1 VDLSTLDITYV
12 SSLSWY
18 FIVSFGVNG
27 VMQLV
32 SGADFEFDD
41 PMQMQM
47 GGMNMMG
54 GGNQMGFNASAAFR
68 SERDALTIWYAC
80 ASYSFTFLL
89 NGLPLPALQQA

>member
-18 FIVSFGVNG
+18 FIVTFGVNG
-27 VMQLV
+27 IMQLV

-47 GGMNMMG
+47 GQMNMMG
-54 GGNQMGFNASAAFR
+54 GTQMGFNASAAFR
-68 SERDALTIWYAC
+68 SERDSLMIW
-80 ASYSFTFLL
+80 
-89 NGLPLPALQQA
+89 